1 MKTIK
6 FFNKNKQPFAKI
18 NNVNY
23 KGYTV
28 GNLPTRFAFVHNE
41 ETEKEGITEC
51 FNYKA
56 LTYVEVKES
65 FWTAVNK
72 KNEDMNIEMLFN
84 AMN

>member
-6 FFNKNKQPFAKI
+6 FFNKNKYPFAKI

-28 GNLPTRFAFVHNE
+28 GNLPTKFAFVYNE
-41 ETEKEGITEC
+41 ETEQEGVTKW
-51 FNYKA
+51 FKYKG
-56 LTYVEVKES
+56 LTYIEVTES
-65 FWTAVNK
+65 FWAEINR
-72 KNEDMNIEMLFN
+72 KNQEMNIEMLFN

>member
-28 GNLPTRFAFVHNE
+28 GNLPTRFAFVYNE
-41 ETEKEGITEC
+41 ETEKEGITEW
-51 FNYKA
+51 FKYKG

>member
-28 GNLPTRFAFVHNE
+28 GNLPTKFAFVYNE
-41 ETEKEGITEC
+41 ETEREGVTEW
-51 FNYKA
+51 FKYKG
-56 LTYVEVKES
+56 LTYIEVKES
-65 FWTAVNK
+65 FWTEINR
-72 KNEDMNIEMLFN
+72 NIEEIKLKMLLN

>member
-6 FFNKNKQPFAKI
+6 FFNKDKNPFAKL
-18 NNVNY
+18 NNLLY

-28 GNLPTRFAFVHNE
+28 GNLPTRFAFVYNE
-41 ETEKEGITEC
+41 ETEKEGVTEW
-51 FNYKA
+51 FKYKG

-65 FWTAVNK
+65 IWTK
-72 KNEDMNIEMLFN
+72 INEDNAKENVEMLFN